1 MNGSERKLWKR
12 RIDSTQWKAQYG
24 HLRSLILGYWN
35 HETTSFSELEY
46 METAK
51 LNNLDPQYDFH
62 FKLSNYFGSYRDTF
76 GPYSSCHKC
85 KESMAYQM
93 MLGSPKD
100 LQNHTLPPK
109 KRSLNF
115 WKRTRRVE
123 CEMAFI
129 GLELYDEGYNCG
141 PTVVPESG
149 KSFNEICT
157 LDRRINN
164 GRQQLH
170 RCFHPAPP
178 HICTPLQF

>member
-1 MNGSERKLWKR
+1 MIFTLNSQIILDLTEIHLAPIRVVINAKN
-12 RIDSTQWKAQYG
+12 QW
-24 HLRSLILGYWN
+24 LIRWC
-35 HETTSFSELEY
+35 S
-46 METAK
+46 K
-51 LNNLDPQYDFH
+51 
-62 FKLSNYFGSYRDTF
+62 
-76 GPYSSCHKC
+76 
-85 KESMAYQM
+85 
-93 MLGSPKD
+93 GSPKD

-178 HICTPLQF
+178 HMYSTAVLDCTLSRLKILDCTSGHQQFRSFQVPFLPVQSFSCILLIGALVNICRALNLN

>member
-1 MNGSERKLWKR
+1 MGWVKINNCNCNCFTYLVSAADINGSKWKLWKVLKVLR
-12 RIDSTQWKAQYG
+12 RRVLKGVKSIDLWNGTIPHSSTQYA

-100 LQNHTLPPK
+100 LQTHKLPPK
-109 KRSLNF
+109 TLSRNF
-115 WKRTRRVE
+115 WKRR
-123 CEMAFI
+123 
-129 GLELYDEGYNCG
+129 
-141 PTVVPESG
+141 
-149 KSFNEICT
+149 
-157 LDRRINN
+157 
-164 GRQQLH
+164 
-170 RCFHPAPP
+170 
-178 HICTPLQF
+178 

>member
-1 MNGSERKLWKR
+1 MLRVCGWSENKPLNLMLSWQQIWMEVRGNCGKGGLTVLKEVKSIDLWNGAT
-12 RIDSTQWKAQYG
+12 IPHSTQWKAQYG

-100 LQNHTLPPK
+100 LQTHKLPPK
-109 KRSLNF
+109 TLSRNF
-115 WKRTRRVE
+115 WKRR
-123 CEMAFI
+123 
-129 GLELYDEGYNCG
+129 
-141 PTVVPESG
+141 
-149 KSFNEICT
+149 
-157 LDRRINN
+157 
-164 GRQQLH
+164 
-170 RCFHPAPP
+170 
-178 HICTPLQF
+178 